1 MFRSQTPRFQGHL
14 GPPVV
19 LEVYDDL
26 CHSLLHPQPDA
37 TDVRDPASSWAVP
50 VQRQHLCTKPCK
62 GHWPHRSMW
71 MLLRPRLYPDIQDG
85 PPPCS
90 GCWCSRS
97 RLTKSTVRL
106 LSRHTGATHV
116 VSQIREYIHTVAG
129 FTSSQNHSSFST
141 LYITYAQPTFATDS
155 LKLVLAL
162 SIIQY
167 NRKPISNSPII

>member
-1 MFRSQTPRFQGHL
+1 MDSKTGLPTNKLRFQLHL
-14 GPPVV
+14 TFDLEETSEIQDGKRSSTKKVGITPLIPGCLVV
-19 LEVYDDL
+19 CSSADDL

-37 TDVRDPASSWAVP
+37 TDVRDSASSWAVP

-71 MLLRPRLYPDIQDG
+71 MLLQPRLYPDIQDG

-106 LSRHTGATHV
+106 LGRHAGAACDSHCFTDT
-116 VSQIREYIHTVAG
+116 RIHTY
-129 FTSSQNHSSFST
+129 SSRNH
-141 LYITYAQPTFATDS
+141 Q
-155 LKLVLAL
+155 
-162 SIIQY
+162 
-167 NRKPISNSPII
+167 